1 MQLSQHVFASL
12 SSKLCV
18 LLLALALIS
27 IFSGVVFSVLLFF
40 FLVHAVIAILV
51 MCVPFLRMIFSLRWG
66 WEQDIRPYCDLKSLS
81 FSWFSYA

>member
-27 IFSGVVFSVLLFF
+27 IFSDVVFSVLLFF

-51 MCVPFLRMIFSLRWG
+51 MCVPFLRMIFSLGWG

-81 FSWFSYA
+81 FSWFSYT